1 MSSFQTS
8 IQWRHDDYL
17 RSRLGQ
23 KEVTVA
29 VTPTGYA
36 DAMEGDFFL
45 MPEERYMQFS
55 RFLDIIQNPDS
66 ASGVFY
72 IQKQNSNLTEEFR
85 EIIDD
90 VEPEISWASEAFG
103 KKPDAVNF
111 WMGDERAV
119 TSSKWWLEDVFS
131 PLRW

>member
-1 MSSFQTS
+1 M
-8 IQWRHDDYL
+8 
-17 RSRLGQ
+17 
-23 KEVTVA
+23 A

-36 DAMEGDFFL
+36 DAMEAELFL
-45 MPEERYMQFS
+45 MPEERNIKLS

-85 EIIDD
+85 KIIAD
-90 VEPEISWASEAFG
+90 VEREIPWASEAFG

-119 TSSKWWLEDVFS
+119 TSSKWLVD
-131 PLRW
+131 

>member
-119 TSSKWWLEDVFS
+119 TSSKWWLVDVFS

>member
-1 MSSFQTS
+1 M
-8 IQWRHDDYL
+8 
-17 RSRLGQ
+17 
-23 KEVTVA
+23 A

-36 DAMEGDFFL
+36 DAMEAELFL
-45 MPEERYMQFS
+45 MPEEINIKLS

-85 EIIDD
+85 EIIAD
-90 VEPEISWASEAFG
+90 VEREIPWASEAFG

-119 TSSKWWLEDVFS
+119 TSSKWLVDW
-131 PLRW
+131 